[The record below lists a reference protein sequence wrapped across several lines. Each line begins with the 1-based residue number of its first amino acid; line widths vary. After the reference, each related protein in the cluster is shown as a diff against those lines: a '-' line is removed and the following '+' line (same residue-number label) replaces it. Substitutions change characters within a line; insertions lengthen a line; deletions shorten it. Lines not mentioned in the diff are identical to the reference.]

1 MKKKI
6 MMMVVLVLVRV
17 VLMKAAVDDVGV
29 VGFGGDVVV
38 AVKVKVGG

>member
-1 MKKKI
+1 
-6 MMMVVLVLVRV
+6 MMMVVLVLVLVLVRV

-38 AVKVKVGG
+38 VVRVKVGG